1 MLAADISR
9 SSFECHCCQK
19 AVDLRPLSKKS
30 IIKFSMNTLRNI
42 ATIFFLLFFASL
54 QAQVKYGFKTGLNFA
69 KMSGPSELD
78 NAGMSL
84 ESWKNVVGFHIGVS
98 FSNKFTDNFGVRGEF
113 LYSKKGAEYKYDG
126 QSYRFFNPSGGTVYS
141 TGNAK
146 YLINISNAYLD
157 LPVIAFYRAGDFEFS
172 AGGYVGVMVQAT
184 GEGSLVYSDGKTQV
198 NNQPIAETE
207 FFLNYNYRKDDP
219 GGASGDEMQIVRV
232 DNQNLELPKSFGA
245 YYDYPAGSSR
255 LFNALDYGLVGG
267 VSYFL
272 SNSLYLSA
280 RVQYGLADITNNKA
294 DIQKAS
300 TAADKSLI
308 YRSDKDKNFVIQAS
322 VGFSF

>member
-1 MLAADISR
+1 
-9 SSFECHCCQK
+9 
-19 AVDLRPLSKKS
+19 
-30 IIKFSMNTLRNI
+30 MNTIRNI
-42 ATIFFLLFFASL
+42 ATIFFLFLFASL
-54 QAQVKYGFKTGLNFA
+54 NAQVKYGFKTGLNFA

-98 FSNKFTDNFGVRGEF
+98 FSNKFTDNFGVRGEL
-113 LYSKKGAEYKYDG
+113 LYSKKGSEYKYDG

-141 TGNAK
+141 TGNSK
-146 YLINISNAYLD
+146 YLINISNAYID

-172 AGGYVGVMVQAT
+172 AGGYVGVMVQST
-184 GEGSLVYSDGKTQV
+184 GEGSLVYSGGKTP
-198 NNQPIAETE
+198 NNPNVTIPNTE

-219 GGASGDEMQIVRV
+219 GGASGDELQIVRV
-232 DNQNLELPKSFGA
+232 DNQNFELPKSFGA

-255 LFNALDYGLVGG
+255 FFNALDYGLIGG
-267 VSYFL
+267 VSYYL
-272 SNSLYLSA
+272 SSSLYLSA
-280 RVQYGLADITNNKA
+280 RVQYGLADISNNKA

-300 TAADKSLI
+300 TAPDKSLI
-308 YRSDKDKNFVIQAS
+308 YRNDKDMNFVIQAS